1 MASNPAS
8 PARGLRLMFA
18 WRRVVLA
25 ACAAAV
31 VGVILSPAFPNVPTP
46 RMIAR
51 EAWIAL
57 GAVLAFGI
65 FEQWPRRLPRW
76 MARWALQ
83 VVFVAISVPITVLVL
98 YKIGGDPV
106 PFWKNQ
112 QRLTGFMLTTVSGL
126 LVAPW
131 IAVAALF
138 RQREEAARTQ
148 ALAFD
153 LERSELERKA
163 LDARLR
169 LLQSQVEPHFLFNTL
184 ANVREL
190 VDSGS
195 PQASAV
201 LDNLIVYLRA
211 AVPRLHD
218 PATTVGQEM
227 QLVRSYLELMHMR
240 MPDRL
245 QFTLQVDEAAAG
257 LRCPPTTLLT
267 LVENAIRHGIDPSED
282 GGRIEVR
289 VRREGGRCVAEVR
302 DTGVGLASSTAGAGT
317 GLTSLRERLQLFF
330 GGDAQ
335 LRISSIVPR
344 GASAEVDF
352 PATAAP

>member
-1 MASNPAS
+1 
-8 PARGLRLMFA
+8 MFG
-18 WRRVVLA
+18 WRRMLVA
-25 ACAAAV
+25 GCAAAV
-31 VGVILSPAFPNVPTP
+31 LGVVLSPVFPAVSAPQ
-46 RMIAR
+46 MIAR
-51 EAWIAL
+51 EAWVAL
-57 GAVLAFGI
+57 GALLAFGI

-98 YKIGGDPV
+98 YNIGGDPV
-106 PFWKNQ
+106 PFYRNER
-112 QRLTGFMLTTVSGL
+112 RLSGFMITLMSGL

-131 IAVAALF
+131 AAVAALF
-138 RQREEAARTQ
+138 RQRDEAARNQ

-153 LERSELERKA
+153 LERSELERQA

-190 VDSGS
+190 VDAGS

-245 QFTLQVDEAAAG
+245 QFTLQVDEAATG

-267 LVENAIRHGIDPSED
+267 LVENAVRHGIDPSED

-289 VRREGGRCVAEVR
+289 VRREGERCVAEVR
-302 DTGVGLASSTAGAGT
+302 DTGVGLVSSTAGTGT

-330 GGDAQ
+330 GGDAR

-352 PATAAP
+352 PASVAP